1 MIKRRACQGLWEA
14 LFYIVAQ
21 AVKTWNAIDAAFKLI
36 SLIHDWMPYH
46 LYCASEFLEWGFWNY
61 ERHQPKTIWRK
72 YTYLMPHADFYRK
85 WVDTADC
92 CPLLIS
98 SIPISWPWIG
108 SGCIY
113 QGHLLLLPSPSQSIL
128 SREATYRTTEYHVW
142 GWPRESVCQTLEGSF
157 DQLTEL
163 LMVFSHPQH
172 RLCRT
177 DHLRDNLTVTHLVF
191 ISTKYSFTRLAEVSE
206 ATIPTPSISTLKEL
220 FLGTGGWVFQGQGQY
235 GCWRGC
241 HPTHIK
247 NNL

>member
-1 MIKRRACQGLWEA
+1 
-14 LFYIVAQ
+14 
-21 AVKTWNAIDAAFKLI
+21 
-36 SLIHDWMPYH
+36 MP
-46 LYCASEFLEWGFWNY
+46 S
-61 ERHQPKTIWRK
+61 
-72 YTYLMPHADFYRK
+72 ADFYRK
-85 WVDTADC
+85 WVGTADW

-98 SIPISWPWIG
+98 SIPISWLWIG

-113 QGHLLLLPSPSQSIL
+113 QGHLLLLPSPSQSIQ

-163 LMVFSHPQH
+163 PMVFSYPQH
-172 RLCRT
+172 WVCRT

-191 ISTKYSFTRLAEVSE
+191 ISTKYSFTCLAEVSE

-241 HPTHIK
+241 CQPWRWQSQFLPRFSGSFFTSRAE
-247 NNL
+247 